1 MIGQTI
7 SHYRIVEKLG
17 GAAWASSTRLRMSNS
32 VASWLSSSC
41 PMT

>member
-17 GAAWASSTRLRMSNS
+17 GGGTRIVYKAEDTKGSIG
-32 VASWLSSSC
+32 
-41 PMT
+41 